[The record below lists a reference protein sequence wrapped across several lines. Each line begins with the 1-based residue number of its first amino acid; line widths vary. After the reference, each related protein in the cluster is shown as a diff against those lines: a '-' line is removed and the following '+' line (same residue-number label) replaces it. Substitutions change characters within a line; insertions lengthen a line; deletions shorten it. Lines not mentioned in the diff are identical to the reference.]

1 MLRSGPVIFFIS
13 LLFSVAS
20 LVLERLAGI
29 DWDYHP
35 DSVTYATTSKDILY
49 TIWESG
55 DIFSALN
62 NGYYI
67 VCALLDESIYA
78 ITIVNM
84 ILFSLTNVILS
95 RVHYENAPRKNF
107 YLLAFLI
114 FNPYRL
120 HLSTTLLK
128 DSFVIYLTVIFFF
141 GKFGNALSFLSLVVV
156 RVASLLYVMLYVK
169 KKHLYW
175 LFLIALCVFAFNEDL
190 LNRVLDF
197 NDSDMSFRDYN
208 QVPSFQ
214 NIGVFGILLRAII
227 WPVITITGIFFLLS
241 PSVMFFPLAI
251 GAVLQI
257 IYIKK
262 QFGRVVF
269 PIGGL
274 VALSIFAIL
283 VTGYTSYIRYIF
295 PILTIAPFFSIKNKV
310 D

>member
-1 MLRSGPVIFFIS
+1 MS
-13 LLFSVAS
+13 LLFSVVS

-49 TIWESG
+49 TILESG
-55 DIFSALN
+55 DVFSVLN

-78 ITIVNM
+78 ITLANM

-95 RVHYENAPRKNF
+95 GVHYENAPRKNF

-156 RVASLLYVMLYVK
+156 RVASLLYVMLYVN

-175 LFLIALCVFAFNEDL
+175 MFLIALCVFLFNGDL
-190 LNRVLDF
+190 LNRVIDF

-208 QVPSFQ
+208 QIPSFQ
-214 NIGVFGILLRAII
+214 NIGVFGILLRAIV

-241 PSVMFFPLAI
+241 PSIMFFPLAI

-257 IYIKK
+257 IYVKK
-262 QFGRVVF
+262 QFGKMVF

-283 VTGYTSYIRYIF
+283 VTGYTSYLRYIF

-310 D
+310 N

>member
-49 TIWESG
+49 TILESG

-95 RVHYENAPRKNF
+95 RVHYENAPRRNF

-141 GKFGNALSFLSLVVV
+141 GKFGNPLSFLSLVVV

-175 LFLIALCVFAFNEDL
+175 LFLIALCVFGFNEDL

-241 PSVMFFPLAI
+241 PSIMFFPLAI

-262 QFGRVVF
+262 QFGRIVF